1 MYKQADI
8 TEDFAARS
16 ERVARQLAEL
26 KQMVQVGLGLCREI
40 AAKVRGVEA
49 LTYDPSL
56 AYVRIS
62 RAVRLTVVLEA
73 RIAAE
78 HEQALAGV
86 VGPKRRASK
95 AQAVALEVLH
105 TSIDN
110 ELKNNPDCDRK
121 HLTEMRESLPK
132 MIAETFDKEDLC
144 ADAPITQVIAEISEA
159 LDIPVDWDLWRET
172 IAEAP
177 PPDDLS
183 KDPPDHLKP
192 AEIDPDTEPVGA

>member
-1 MYKQADI
+1 MAQ
-8 TEDFAARS
+8 
-16 ERVARQLAEL
+16 QLAEL

-86 VGPKRRASK
+86 VGPKRRTSK

-144 ADAPITQVIAEISEA
+144 ADAPITEVIAEISEA

-177 PPDDLS
+177 PPDDLP
-183 KDPPDHLKP
+183 KVPPDPRQP
-192 AEIDPDTEPVGA
+192 AEIDPDTEPV

>member
-1 MYKQADI
+1 MYEQADI
-8 TEDFAARS
+8 SEDFAARS
-16 ERVARQLAEL
+16 ERVAQQLAEL

-40 AAKVRGVEA
+40 AAKVRGAQA

-86 VGPKRRASK
+86 VGPKRRATK

-110 ELKNNPDCDRK
+110 ELKNNPDCDRER
-121 HLTEMRESLPK
+121 LSEMRESLPK

-177 PPDDLS
+177 PPDDLP
-183 KDPPDHLKP
+183 KVPPDP
-192 AEIDPDTEPVGA
+192 RQPTEIDPDTEPV

>member
-16 ERVARQLAEL
+16 ERVAQQLAEL

-86 VGPKRRASK
+86 VGPERRATK

-110 ELKNNPDCDRK
+110 ELKNNPDCDRER
-121 HLTEMRESLPK
+121 LTEMRESLPK

-159 LDIPVDWDLWRET
+159 LDIPVDWDLWRDT

-177 PPDDLS
+177 PPDDLP
-183 KDPPDHLKP
+183 KVPPDPRQP
-192 AEIDPDTEPVGA
+192 AEIDPDTEPV